1 MRELDLLDLERVTV
15 NTANKD
21 VKALKGADAV
31 NDSQLWANGTNGEPW
46 GNWAAYLTLVSVV
59 LTLSMSAICWAPLDP
74 RLLLST
80 LKTNGELASG
90 VLTV

>member
-1 MRELDLLDLERVTV
+1 MLRTHSTRTS
-15 NTANKD
+15 
-21 VKALKGADAV
+21 GCADAV

-74 RLLLST
+74 RLLLLT